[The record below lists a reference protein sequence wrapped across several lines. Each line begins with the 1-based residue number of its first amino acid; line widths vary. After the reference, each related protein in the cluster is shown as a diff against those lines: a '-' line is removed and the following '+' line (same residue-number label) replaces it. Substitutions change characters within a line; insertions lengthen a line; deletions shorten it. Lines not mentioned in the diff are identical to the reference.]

1 MQLDIGKVV
10 KEGFEKGLQECELTI
25 GMTLKEAV
33 EKQIPKKPNIPW
45 DTQLEQCPMCQ
56 RGFIGQP
63 SYCSVCGQKIDW
75 RDET

>member
-1 MQLDIGKVV
+1 MKLDIGKVI
-10 KEGFEKGLQECELTI
+10 KEGVEKGLQECELTI

-75 RDET
+75 SDAE